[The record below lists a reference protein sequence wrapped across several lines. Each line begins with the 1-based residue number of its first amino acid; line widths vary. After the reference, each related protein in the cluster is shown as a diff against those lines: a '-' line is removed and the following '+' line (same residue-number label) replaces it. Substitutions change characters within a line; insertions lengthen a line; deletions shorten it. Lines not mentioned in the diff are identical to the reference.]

1 MTLNIKRMKNLII
14 DAIPDSPYYPEVNF
28 NSETGVCELVGES
41 YMEEAYK
48 YYTPILDW
56 LKEYT
61 LEMKKPITLNLRL
74 TYFNTNS
81 SRLLLDMLDVLKKSQ
96 EAGNNVEIN
105 WFYEEDDP
113 DVKDEVEDFEIET
126 GLQIKMVPM
135 E

>member
-1 MTLNIKRMKNLII
+1 MKNLIV

-28 NSETGVCELVGES
+28 NSETGICELIGES

-48 YYTPILDW
+48 FYTPLLNW
-56 LKEYT
+56 FKEHT
-61 LEMKKPITLNLRL
+61 LELNKPVTLNLKL

-81 SRLLLDMLDVLKKSQ
+81 SRLLLDMLDILKKSQ
-96 EAGNNVEIN
+96 EAGNEVEIN

-126 GLQIKMVPM
+126 GLQIKMIPM

>member
-1 MTLNIKRMKNLII
+1 MKNLIV
-14 DAIPDSPYYPEVNF
+14 DAVPDSPYYPEVNF
-28 NSETGVCELVGES
+28 NSETGICELIGES

-48 YYTPILDW
+48 FYTPLLNW

-61 LEMKKPITLNLRL
+61 LELNKPIILNLRL

-81 SRLLLDMLDVLKKSQ
+81 SRLLLDMLDILKKSQ
-96 EAGNNVEIN
+96 EAGNEVEIN

-126 GLQIKMVPM
+126 GLQIKMIPM

>member
-1 MTLNIKRMKNLII
+1 MKNLIVE
-14 DAIPDSPYYPEVNF
+14 AVPDSPYYPEVNF
-28 NSETGVCELVGES
+28 NSETGVCELIGES

-48 YYTPILDW
+48 FYTPLLNW

-61 LEMKKPITLNLRL
+61 LEMKKPVVLNLKL

-81 SRLLLDMLDVLKKSQ
+81 SRLLLDMLDILKKSQ
-96 EAGNNVEIN
+96 ESGNDIEIN

-126 GLQIKMVPM
+126 GLQIKMIPM

>member
-1 MTLNIKRMKNLII
+1 MKTLFVE
-14 DAIPDSPYYPEVNF
+14 AIPDSPYYPEVNF
-28 NSETGVCELVGES
+28 NVETGICELIGES

-48 YYTPILDW
+48 FYTPLLNW

-61 LEMKKPITLNLRL
+61 LELNKAVTLNLKL

-81 SRLLLDMLDVLKKSQ
+81 SRLLLDLLDVLKKSQ
-96 EAGNNVEIN
+96 QAGNDVAIN
-105 WFYEEDDP
+105 WYYEEDDP

-126 GLQIKMVPM
+126 GLEINMIPL